1 MNDSKLKLLVTEA
14 VKLDREIAVKQDQ
27 LKALK
32 ATLTAEA
39 ESRQEDAQPTE
50 GGGTSTTLE
59 GIDGAVCRV
68 TQTGRAL
75 KSSINAEGPLWDKI
89 RKALDG
95 RVPVTVFTPEVSYKP
110 GENFRERVVDILGKA
125 EGNKLIKLCENA
137 GKTTVSFETKES
149 VS

>member
-1 MNDSKLKLLVTEA
+1 MNDYKLKLLVTEA
-14 VKLDREIAVKQDQ
+14 VKLDRLVAQLTEKLKGYKAEIA
-27 LKALK
+27 
-32 ATLTAEA
+32 AEA
-39 ESRQEDAQPTE
+39 DSRQEEAQPTE
-50 GGGTSTTLE
+50 GGGTSLTLE

-68 TQTGRAL
+68 TMTGRAL

-137 GKTTVSFETKES
+137 GKTTVSFETKEAS
-149 VS
+149 